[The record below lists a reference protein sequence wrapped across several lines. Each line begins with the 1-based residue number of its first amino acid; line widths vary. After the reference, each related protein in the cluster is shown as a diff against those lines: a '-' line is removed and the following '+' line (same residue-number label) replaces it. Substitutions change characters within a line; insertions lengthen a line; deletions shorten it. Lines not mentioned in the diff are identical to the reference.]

1 MHLFLISRSVSVV
14 KKTVLILTLILPL
27 GGIRVFSQ
35 SLFPFAKDTSKV
47 EYRNDLGIDFANVM
61 TFLKRNTQS
70 YLINYRYRFSDN
82 AAFRFGLN
90 LDVSNK
96 KDKGHYTDA
105 MVGIE
110 CRKGKESWSFYYGLD
125 LSYSYWSSNTQT
137 SNISRYG
144 ISPLI
149 GVRYYFSRHFSLS
162 TEAKLN
168 YFYDYY
174 SKPGSF
180 DPNFQRESYQL
191 NIGSVGMVIFAY
203 HF

>member
-1 MHLFLISRSVSVV
+1 MI
-14 KKTVLILTLILPL
+14 KKIVILLTLILSL
-27 GGIRVFSQ
+27 GKISVFSQ
-35 SLFPFAKDTSKV
+35 HLFSFSKDTSNA

-61 TFLKRNTQS
+61 TFLKRNNQS
-70 YLINYRYRFSDN
+70 YLINYRYRFIDN
-82 AAFRFGLN
+82 MALRFGLN

-105 MVGIE
+105 MVGVE
-110 CRKGKESWSFYYGLD
+110 HRKNKEHWSFYYGLD
-125 LSYSYWSSNTQT
+125 LSYSYWSSNVQT

-149 GVRYYFSRHFSLS
+149 GVRYYFSRNFSLS

-168 YFYDYY
+168 YFYDLY

-180 DPNFQRESYQL
+180 DPNYQRESYQL
-191 NIGSVGMVIFAY
+191 NIGSVGMVIFSY

>member
-1 MHLFLISRSVSVV
+1 MV
-14 KKTVLILTLILPL
+14 KKVVIILTLILPV
-27 GGIRVFSQ
+27 GGVSVFSQ

-82 AAFRFGLN
+82 MALRFGLN
-90 LDVSNK
+90 LDVSNQ
-96 KDKGHYTDA
+96 KDKGRYTDA
-105 MVGIE
+105 MVGVE
-110 CRKGKESWSFYYGLD
+110 RRKCKESWSFYYGLD
-125 LSYSYWSSNTQT
+125 FSYSYWKSNAQV

-149 GVRYYFSRHFSLS
+149 GVRYYFSRNFSLS

-168 YFYDYY
+168 YFYDFY
-174 SKPGSF
+174 SKPDSF
-180 DPNFQRESYQL
+180 DPNYQRETYQL